1 MKDDKA
7 YLALMNAYKVN
18 RLEKG
23 PEANRYLE
31 AAIKLRDRG
40 NVSDDAIIGAAYL

>member
-7 YLALMNAYKVN
+7 YVALMNAYKVN

-23 PEANRYLE
+23 IEANRYLE
-31 AAIKLRDRG
+31 AAIKLRERG